1 MQNSNVRRLLFPAI
15 AASTFVFGV
24 TLLILGTYNSD
35 WFEQVAKT
43 RKGDLDRD
51 YTLTHRGRDAAIRV
65 VGSAIVLSVATGI
78 VTVELL
84 RKWYAYR
91 ENIDQKVE
99 DLGLTP
105 LMSANAE
112 VGLAEADLAADL
124 AAELDGELDGEA
136 LKLNAIGPDTNFDS
150 TSDLQINQLQWNQSS
165 SLAGNPA
172 PGKIS
177 PVRELAWTDGQPDRP
192 LRPNSLQTHY
202 VLEYENQRYKFVR
215 TAANRSK
222 MLRYSAIL
230 QSQAQTQ
237 SPDHPQNVIAKLN
250 PDGETYSLWVTI

>member
-15 AASTFVFGV
+15 AASTLVFGL
-24 TLLILGTYNSD
+24 TLLFLGTHKSD

-43 RKGDLDRD
+43 RQGDLDRD

-91 ENIDQKVE
+91 EDIEQKVE
-99 DLGLTP
+99 DLGLTS
-105 LMSANAE
+105 LMSADAE
-112 VGLAEADLAADL
+112 SKLGPEPAAL
-124 AAELDGELDGEA
+124 NPIVPNPELNPEPT
-136 LKLNAIGPDTNFDS
+136 NPDPANP
-150 TSDLQINQLQWNQSS
+150 DLQINQLQWNQSS
-165 SLAGNPA
+165 SLDTNPA
-172 PGKIS
+172 QGTLS
-177 PVRELAWTDGQPDRP
+177 PIRELSWTDCQPISETSDNRP

-202 VLEYENQRYKFVR
+202 VLDHENQRYRFVR

-230 QSQAQTQ
+230 QIQDPHQT
-237 SPDHPQNVIAKLN
+237 VIAKLN
-250 PDGETYSLWVTI
+250 PDGETYSLWVKI

>member
-1 MQNSNVRRLLFPAI
+1 
-15 AASTFVFGV
+15 
-24 TLLILGTYNSD
+24 
-35 WFEQVAKT
+35 
-43 RKGDLDRD
+43 
-51 YTLTHRGRDAAIRV
+51 V

-112 VGLAEADLAADL
+112 VGLAEADFGAGLAAGL
-124 AAELDGELDGEA
+124 EAEA
-136 LKLNAIGPDTNFDS
+136 LQLNPIAPDPHLDS
-150 TSDLQINQLQWNQSS
+150 TSDLQVNELQWNQSS
-165 SLAGNPA
+165 SLDTHPSPA
-172 PGKIS
+172 KLS
-177 PVRELAWTDGQPDRP
+177 PIRELAGTDGSTDRK
-192 LRPNSLQTHY
+192 LRPNSLQMHY

-230 QSQAQTQ
+230 QSQAQAQT
-237 SPDHPQNVIAKLN
+237 PDQPQPQEVIAKLN
-250 PDGETYSLWVTI
+250 PDGETYSLWIQL

>member
-15 AASTFVFGV
+15 AASTLVFGL
-24 TLLILGTYNSD
+24 TLLLLGTHKSD
-35 WFEQVAKT
+35 WFEQVART
-43 RKGDLDRD
+43 RQGDLDRD

-91 ENIDQKVE
+91 EDIDQKVE
-99 DLGLTP
+99 DLGLAP
-105 LMSANAE
+105 LMSANAD
-112 VGLAEADLAADL
+112 VGLAEADLDA
-124 AAELDGELDGEA
+124 EA
-136 LKLNAIGPDTNFDS
+136 LKLRPIAPDANPDI

-165 SLAGNPA
+165 SLDHA
-172 PGKIS
+172 PSSGTLS
-177 PVRELAWTDGQPDRP
+177 PVRELAWTDGQTDRP
-192 LRPNSLQTHY
+192 LRPNSLQTHS
-202 VLEYENQRYKFVR
+202 VLEYENQCYKFVR

-230 QSQAQTQ
+230 QRQAQ
-237 SPDHPQNVIAKLN
+237 SPDQTKSQEVIAKLN
-250 PDGETYSLWVTI
+250 PDGETYSLWVKI